1 MIVRLDGLIYNPKKK
16 LDIRLRW
23 DFSWCYIRGSEK
35 GGGIMASCDVGT
47 KVSYFVAGLGIG
59 AAIAL
64 LFAPQSGE
72 ETRKQ
77 IAEKAQDGKDLCR
90 RQGPRNSQTGGRSG

>member
-1 MIVRLDGLIYNPKKK
+1 
-16 LDIRLRW
+16 
-23 DFSWCYIRGSEK
+23 
-35 GGGIMASCDVGT
+35 MANCNVAT
-47 KVSYFVAGLGIG
+47 KVSYFLAGMGIG

-77 IAEKAQDGKDLCR
+77 IAEKAQEGKDYVASKGRDIRKQAEELVDQGKDLVSKQKAR
-90 RQGPRNSQTGGRSG
+90 LADVLESGKQVARETFSH

>member
-1 MIVRLDGLIYNPKKK
+1 
-16 LDIRLRW
+16 
-23 DFSWCYIRGSEK
+23 
-35 GGGIMASCDVGT
+35 MANSNFAT

-64 LFAPQSGE
+64 LFAPKSGE

-77 IAEKAQDGKDLCR
+77 IADKAQQGKDYVAAKGREVRKQAEDLVDQGKDLVSKQKAR
-90 RQGPRNSQTGGRSG
+90 LADVLESGKQAARETFAR

>member
-1 MIVRLDGLIYNPKKK
+1 MGDCNT
-16 LDIRLRW
+16 
-23 DFSWCYIRGSEK
+23 
-35 GGGIMASCDVGT
+35 AT
-47 KVSYFVAGLGIG
+47 KVTFFVAGVGIG

-77 IAEKAQDGKDLCR
+77 IAKKAQEGKEYVGSKGHEIRKQAEDLVDQGKDLVNKQKAR
-90 RQGPRNSQTGGRSG
+90 LADVLESGKQAARETFAR

>member
-1 MIVRLDGLIYNPKKK
+1 
-16 LDIRLRW
+16 
-23 DFSWCYIRGSEK
+23 
-35 GGGIMASCDVGT
+35 MANCSVGT
-47 KVSYFVAGLGIG
+47 KLSFFLAGLGIG

-77 IAEKAQDGKDLCR
+77 IKKTAQDGSDFVVTKSKEIRKQAEDLVD
-90 RQGPRNSQTGGRSG
+90 QGKEMVSKQKARLADALESGKQTVRETFSR

>member
-1 MIVRLDGLIYNPKKK
+1 
-16 LDIRLRW
+16 
-23 DFSWCYIRGSEK
+23 
-35 GGGIMASCDVGT
+35 MANCNVVT
-47 KVSYFVAGLGIG
+47 KVTYFVAGMGIG

-77 IAEKAQDGKDLCR
+77 IVDKAQEGKDYVASKGREIRKQAEDLVD
-90 RQGPRNSQTGGRSG
+90 QGKELVNKQKSRLADVLESGKQAARETFAR

>member
-1 MIVRLDGLIYNPKKK
+1 
-16 LDIRLRW
+16 
-23 DFSWCYIRGSEK
+23 
-35 GGGIMASCDVGT
+35 MANCNVAT

-59 AAIAL
+59 AAVAL

-77 IAEKAQDGKDLCR
+77 IVEKAKDGSDFVASKGREIRKHAEDIVDQGKDLVSKQKAR
-90 RQGPRNSQTGGRSG
+90 LADVLESGKQTVRETFAR

>member
-1 MIVRLDGLIYNPKKK
+1 
-16 LDIRLRW
+16 
-23 DFSWCYIRGSEK
+23 
-35 GGGIMASCDVGT
+35 MADCSVTT

-77 IAEKAQDGKDLCR
+77 IAGKAQEGTDYVAAKGRELRKQAEDLVDQGKDMVSKQKARLADVLE
-90 RQGPRNSQTGGRSG
+90 SGKQAARETFTR

>member
-1 MIVRLDGLIYNPKKK
+1 
-16 LDIRLRW
+16 
-23 DFSWCYIRGSEK
+23 
-35 GGGIMASCDVGT
+35 MANCNIAT

-59 AAIAL
+59 AAVAL

-77 IAEKAQDGKDLCR
+77 IAEKAQDGKEFVTAKGREIRKQAEEFVDQGKDLVNKQKAR
-90 RQGPRNSQTGGRSG
+90 LADVLESGKQSVRETFAR

>member
-1 MIVRLDGLIYNPKKK
+1 
-16 LDIRLRW
+16 
-23 DFSWCYIRGSEK
+23 
-35 GGGIMASCDVGT
+35 MANCNVAT

-59 AAIAL
+59 AAVAL

-77 IAEKAQDGKDLCR
+77 IAEKAQEGKDYVASKGREIRKQAEELVD
-90 RQGPRNSQTGGRSG
+90 QGKELVSKQKARLADALESGKQVARETFAH

>member
-1 MIVRLDGLIYNPKKK
+1 
-16 LDIRLRW
+16 
-23 DFSWCYIRGSEK
+23 
-35 GGGIMASCDVGT
+35 MASCDVTT

-72 ETRKQ
+72 ETRKR
-77 IAEKAQDGKDLCR
+77 IAAKAQEGKDYVTSKGRELR
-90 RQGPRNSQTGGRSG
+90 KQAEEIVDQGVDLVSKQKARLADVLESGKQAARETFAR

>member
-1 MIVRLDGLIYNPKKK
+1 
-16 LDIRLRW
+16 
-23 DFSWCYIRGSEK
+23 
-35 GGGIMASCDVGT
+35 MADCSVGT
-47 KVSYFVAGLGIG
+47 KISFFVAGLGIG

-77 IAEKAQDGKDLCR
+77 IAEKAQDGKDYVTTKGRELR
-90 RQGPRNSQTGGRSG
+90 KHAEELVDQGKELVSKQKARLADVLESGKQAARETFAR

>member
-1 MIVRLDGLIYNPKKK
+1 
-16 LDIRLRW
+16 
-23 DFSWCYIRGSEK
+23 
-35 GGGIMASCDVGT
+35 MANCNIAT
-47 KVSYFVAGLGIG
+47 KVTYFVAGIGIG

-77 IAEKAQDGKDLCR
+77 IAKKAQEGKDYVDSKGHEIRKQAEDLVDQGKDLVTKQKAR
-90 RQGPRNSQTGGRSG
+90 LADVLESGKQAARETFAR

>member
-1 MIVRLDGLIYNPKKK
+1 
-16 LDIRLRW
+16 
-23 DFSWCYIRGSEK
+23 
-35 GGGIMASCDVGT
+35 MANCNASI
-47 KVSYFVAGLGIG
+47 KVLYFVAGVGVG

-77 IAEKAQDGKDLCR
+77 IAEKAHEGKDYVASRGREMRKHAEDLVD
-90 RQGPRNSQTGGRSG
+90 QGKELVHKQKERLADVLESGKQAARETFAR

>member
-1 MIVRLDGLIYNPKKK
+1 
-16 LDIRLRW
+16 
-23 DFSWCYIRGSEK
+23 
-35 GGGIMASCDVGT
+35 MADCNLAT
-47 KVSYFVAGLGIG
+47 KVTFFVAGVGIG

-77 IAEKAQDGKDLCR
+77 IAEKAQEGKEYVASKGRAIR
-90 RQGPRNSQTGGRSG
+90 RQAEDIVDQGKELVNKQKARMADLLESGKQVARETFVG